1 MSPGLD
7 HLDDEALVALATA
20 AGATE
25 RAHAAAETLLERY
38 RERVHRWCL
47 RYTQDHDSAVDLAQE
62 VLIKVHAALPHFAGR
77 ARVGTWIFAVVRN
90 ECVSAMRRRQPRV
103 EGDEILELLADPS
116 PGPDRQLVE
125 REAEE
130 RLLALIRTTLE
141 PMEQDAL
148 WMRCIDRLPIDAITT
163 SLRIAGPSG
172 ARGVLQNA
180 RRKLRAAL
188 AREEER

>member
-7 HLDDEALVALATA
+7 HLDDEALVALAIDA
-20 AGATE
+20 SATE
-25 RAHAAAETLLERY
+25 RSLAAAETLLARY

-47 RYTQDHDSAVDLAQE
+47 RYTQDHDAALDLTQE
-62 VLIKVHAALPHFAGR
+62 VLVKVHAALPRFAGR

-103 EGDEILELLADPS
+103 EGDEILELLTDPA
-116 PGPDRQLVE
+116 PGPDRQIVE

-130 RLLALIRTTLE
+130 RLMALICGTLE
-141 PMEQDAL
+141 PIEQDAL
-148 WMRCIDRLPIDAITT
+148 WMRCIDRLPIDVITT
-163 SLRIAGPSG
+163 TLRIESPSG